1 MEKISKACLLIFD
14 ELVNDE
20 QSQDLI
26 EKIDGATSDGEIKE
40 GIRLGVKRLKE
51 LGKTTLAEQIENDT
65 KGFAF

>member
-51 LGKTTLAEQIENDT
+51 LGKITLAEQIENDT